1 MARVAR
7 RASGDDGTGL
17 IGTVAGVMVF
27 FAFLF
32 FAVQLLVTLY
42 YRSAVTA
49 AAYEAAR
56 AAAGRDAHRDRAGLD
71 RYEAH
76 ARAVLGRYGDN
87 VHFHWD
93 PLDVDGDGAVD
104 EVALRVTAPAPLILG
119 GPGASALGLAT
130 IDRTIHVRV
139 ERWR

>member
-1 MARVAR
+1 M
-7 RASGDDGTGL
+7 GL
-17 IGTVAGVMVF
+17 IGTMAGVMVF

-49 AAYEAAR
+49 AAYDAAR
-56 AAAGRDAHRDRAGLD
+56 AAAGRDAHRDDASLG

-76 ARAVLGRYGDN
+76 ARAVLGRYGDE
-87 VHFHWD
+87 VDFTWGFD
-93 PLDVDGDGAVD
+93 DLDHDGRNDA
-104 EVALRVTAPAPLILG
+104 VALKVHAPAPRILG
-119 GPGASALGLAT
+119 GPGAAALGLAA